1 MKIASIILT
10 SLNGGAEQ
18 VFIDYIKIF
27 KNLNHQN
34 FAIVK
39 NDAPYAH
46 KAQLHCEKILPIK
59 NNFGYYDLLAIN
71 KVKNFIE
78 INQIDCVVAHAG
90 RAMFIASKAIAKIKN
105 RKILLVAINHSNNVK
120 RSIGA
125 DIILSVNK
133 KIFYKTIDAMQDPK
147 KSFIVHNALDLTNHV
162 ENNNKIN
169 LSNKDEI
176 IIGVIG
182 RMHKYKGFK
191 RAILLID
198 FLKNNYLKN
207 LTKDEV
213 DEKFKRKKF
222 ILKIAGIGEEES
234 KLKKMVKDLSLEF
247 DVKFLGW
254 INKEDFFN
262 KIDIFLLT
270 SNVET
275 FGLVTLE
282 AMKYKKPI
290 ISTNTDGS
298 LEIIRDGVDG
308 LIVDNNSTEDIE
320 LQFARAIQKICE
332 DDNFSNQMVNNAYQR
347 LLEKFT
353 FNNLQN
359 NLKEIF
365 GLG

>member
-1 MKIASIILT
+1 
-10 SLNGGAEQ
+10 
-18 VFIDYIKIF
+18 
-27 KNLNHQN
+27 
-34 FAIVK
+34 
-39 NDAPYAH
+39 
-46 KAQLHCEKILPIK
+46 
-59 NNFGYYDLLAIN
+59 
-71 KVKNFIE
+71 
-78 INQIDCVVAHAG
+78 
-90 RAMFIASKAIAKIKN
+90 
-105 RKILLVAINHSNNVK
+105 
-120 RSIGA
+120 
-125 DIILSVNK
+125 
-133 KIFYKTIDAMQDPK
+133 
-147 KSFIVHNALDLTNHV
+147 
-162 ENNNKIN
+162 
-169 LSNKDEI
+169 
-176 IIGVIG
+176 
-182 RMHKYKGFK
+182 
-191 RAILLID
+191 
-198 FLKNNYLKN
+198 

-262 KIDIFLLT
+262 EIDIFLLT

-308 LIVDNNSTEDIE
+308 LLVDNNSTEDIE
-320 LQFARAIQKICE
+320 LQFAKAIQKICE

>member
-46 KAQLHCEKILPIK
+46 KTQLYCEKILPIK

-90 RAMFIASKAIAKIKN
+90 RAIFIASKAIAKIKN

-147 KSFIVHNALDLTNHV
+147 KSFVVHNALDLTNHV

-198 FLKNNYLKN
+198 YIKKN
-207 LTKDEV
+207 LKSGIFSE
-213 DEKFKRKKF
+213 EFCRKKF
-222 ILKIAGIGEEES
+222 ILKIAGIGEEE
-234 KLKKMVKDLSLEF
+234 KNLKKLVKELSLED
-247 DVKFLGW
+247 DVEFLGW
-254 INKEDFFN
+254 VAQEDFFN

-270 SNVET
+270 SKIET

-320 LQFARAIQKICE
+320 LQFAKAIQKICE
-332 DDNFSNQMVNNAYQR
+332 DDNFSNQMVNNAHQR
-347 LLEKFT
+347 LLEKFS
-353 FNNLQN
+353 FNSLQN